1 MRCYVNKG
9 DLQDEYN
16 KSIGAIDDFRKN
28 LSDQLTKLI
37 FESGVPLGINLESR
51 VKEWGSI
58 AEKVD
63 RKELNLKTVHD
74 LTDLIGF
81 RIILL
86 FKRDL
91 DVISNLIKEN
101 LNVISED
108 DKLESLDDNKFGYQS
123 RHYIVKIPKSW
134 LKVPSFVSCKD
145 YKAEIQV
152 RTLSQHIWAATSHK
166 LQYKNEEN
174 IPVQLRRAINR
185 ASAMLELVDLEFERI
200 LIERDGYFDILNQK
214 SNDNLTQDE
223 HLNID
228 SLRFIAS
235 RYLPIENLSGI
246 EPYDE
251 LMSELT
257 SNGILK
263 VDQLVDIIKSTEE
276 FWINEERTRV
286 AKVSNE
292 SAKSWWTK
300 GKGEDDTEA
309 RIKRGVFYTHVGLIR
324 HAVEHYLEGIGKQ
337 YIRLT

>member
-1 MRCYVNKG
+1 VNKV

-58 AEKVD
+58 AEKID
-63 RKELNLKTVHD
+63 RKDLKLKTVHD

-91 DVISNLIKEN
+91 DVISDLIRKNLS
-101 LNVISED
+101 VISED
-108 DKLESLDDNKFGYQS
+108 DKLETLNDNKFGYQS
-123 RHYIVKIPKSW
+123 RHYIIKIPKSW

-145 YKAEIQV
+145 YKAEVQV

-185 ASAMLELVDLEFERI
+185 ASAMLEIVDLEFERI
-200 LIERDGYFDILNQK
+200 LIERDGYLDDLNKK
-214 SNDNLTQDE
+214 SNDNLTRDE
-223 HLNID
+223 YLNID

-235 RYLPIENLSGI
+235 KYLPHENLSGI

-257 SNGILK
+257 LNKILK
-263 VDQLVDIIKSTEE
+263 VDQLVDILKSTEK
-276 FWINEERTRV
+276 FWMDEEKNRV
-286 AKVSNE
+286 AKMSNASVE
-292 SAKSWWTK
+292 YWWTK
-300 GKGEDDTEA
+300 GEGEDDTEA

-324 HAVEHYLEGIGKQ
+324 NAVEHYLKENNKTFR
-337 YIRLT
+337 RLI